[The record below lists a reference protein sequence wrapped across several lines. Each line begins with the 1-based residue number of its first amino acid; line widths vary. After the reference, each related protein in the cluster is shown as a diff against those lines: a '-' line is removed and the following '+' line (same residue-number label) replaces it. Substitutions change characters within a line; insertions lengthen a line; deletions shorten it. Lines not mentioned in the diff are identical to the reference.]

1 MHAAPHPT
9 NPQQESTGSGRDCSH
24 RSFQGL
30 PPKSS
35 SDMSG
40 PRCALRAAGSFR
52 PAERFGRQALGPPA
66 VTGEAEAI
74 RILATDAWGEGP
86 EMMGFLAVTRTDI
99 CYKDAGRDGCYR

>member
-1 MHAAPHPT
+1 
-9 NPQQESTGSGRDCSH
+9 
-24 RSFQGL
+24 
-30 PPKSS
+30 
-35 SDMSG
+35 MSG